1 MAKNH
6 EVNTDFG
13 GKRERSFMSHTA
25 VILKFKWAGFQTKLE
40 SCKQI

>member
-1 MAKNH
+1 MAKTH

-25 VILKFKWAGFQTKLE
+25 IILKFKMSWFPNEAGKL
-40 SCKQI
+40 